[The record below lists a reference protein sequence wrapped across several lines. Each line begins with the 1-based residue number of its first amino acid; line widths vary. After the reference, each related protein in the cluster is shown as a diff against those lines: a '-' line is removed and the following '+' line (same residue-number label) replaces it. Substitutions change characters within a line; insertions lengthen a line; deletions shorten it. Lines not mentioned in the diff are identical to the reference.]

1 LRPAVSRSPTRSSP
15 PRSARE
21 THHGGVE
28 QHTVPPHEDQADR
41 EEREERKAH
50 ACVSQ
55 TATDAQMGQRSITP
69 VSDALIAV
77 PHLPLAATTT
87 DLLVRRLAG
96 AGVVAVSKDAERF
109 ARVVGRGRLEEEGDT
124 GDDWGREGDEGA
136 A

>member
-1 LRPAVSRSPTRSSP
+1 
-15 PRSARE
+15 
-21 THHGGVE
+21 
-28 QHTVPPHEDQADR
+28 
-41 EEREERKAH
+41 
-50 ACVSQ
+50 
-55 TATDAQMGQRSITP
+55 MGQRSITP

-124 GDDWGREGDEGA
+124 GDDWGREGDEGDQDEGEEDEREEEHDA
-136 A
+136 VVVRELVDGHGE